1 MSIPPITDAATPAL
15 SQPKAVATA
24 PSRGLP
30 RRARWGLA
38 ALAVA
43 ALAVG
48 AAACATDDSGSDS
61 DSGSEISATTE
72 PDRDEVIVAAD
83 TDEDGVV
90 TREAFEESAEDAAV
104 RALLDDGTAIAAAFP
119 GGQLTI
125 EQVLASI
132 AESPPSPMD
141 DSNEPTRDQFVSR
154 LTSMLQL
161 RLVAVALTELGFTV
175 DVSASDADI
184 NTMAQAQIAGPF
196 EAFAQERSVS
206 EDPSI
211 SRLATPHCVSALVL
225 ESEQDALAA
234 TERVRGG
241 EPLAEVAA
249 EVNHQGLTDP
259 NGVIECNLPLDMFGT
274 GQLPLTLIELPVG
287 EFSEPVLLPSGV
299 SPTGELWVVLH
310 LDDLLTDQ
318 TDLASVGPFAPRVL
332 SGLMITYEVDVAP
345 ALGTWTQSSLSV
357 ALPQPGS

>member
-1 MSIPPITDAATPAL
+1 M
-15 SQPKAVATA
+15 
-24 PSRGLP
+24 
-30 RRARWGLA
+30 RW

-43 ALAVG
+43 VLAVG
-48 AAACATDDSGSDS
+48 AAACAADDGD
-61 DSGSEISATTE
+61 DGSGSEISAATE

-90 TREAFEESAEDAAV
+90 TRDAFEESAEEAAV
-104 RALLDDGTAIAAAFP
+104 RTLLDDGTAIAATFP

-132 AESPPSPMD
+132 AESPPGLMD
-141 DSNEPTRDQFVSR
+141 DPNEPTRDQFVSR

-161 RLVAVALTELGFTV
+161 RLVAVALTDLGFPV

-184 NTMAQAQIAGPF
+184 NTMAQAHIQGPF
-196 EAFAQERSVS
+196 EAVAQERSIS

-211 SRLATPHCVSALVL
+211 ERLATPHCVSALVL
-225 ESEQDALAA
+225 ESEEDALAA
-234 TERVRGG
+234 ADRVRGG

-249 EVNHQGLTDP
+249 EVNPQGLTEP
-259 NGVIECNLPLDMFGT
+259 NGAIGCNLPLDMFGT
-274 GQLPLTLIELPVG
+274 GELPLILVDLPVG
-287 EFSEPVLLPSGV
+287 EFSEPVLLPSGI
-299 SPTGELWVVLH
+299 SPTGELWIVLH

-318 TDLASVGPFAPRVL
+318 TDVASIGPFAPRVL
-332 SGLMITYEVDVAP
+332 SNFMITYEVDVAP